1 MSKWIVIA
9 VMFVMVGG
17 AAFAAYP
24 EALNDNAYVNCAK
37 KRVAVFGYGNRSGPV
52 AEMAAIV
59 RWSEETEERLGKSY
73 NDWALAQDR
82 YIRCAQWR
90 DTPYSQCKIAARPC
104 MVKDAKT

>member
-1 MSKWIVIA
+1 MSKWIIVA
-9 VMFVMVGG
+9 LMFLLAGG
-17 AAFAAYP
+17 GAFAAYP
-24 EALNDNAYVNCAK
+24 EARDENDYVNCAD

-59 RWSEETEERLGKSY
+59 RWSEEAEERMGEEY

-82 YIRCAQWR
+82 YIRCARWR

-104 MVKDAKT
+104 KVKNAKT